1 MAVFTSKLWSNWLIL
16 KISASFLMLCVYR
29 NWKFLFCITLVCLKC
44 IQWIKHDNESESKWW
59 KNLKPVCS
67 KLIFCCSFIFNID
80 VSSQKNLRLTPIYSS
95 YFQKQNSSQKNTI
108 FSIVPMRFLQ
118 FVSAKYLIVF
128 NLTFCHLFY
137 LQAAII
143 SKDGINNA

>member
-1 MAVFTSKLWSNWLIL
+1 MFKIDIL
-16 KISASFLMLCVYR
+16 LLFYLHHGCIITKKSASDSH
-29 NWKFLFCITLVCLKC
+29 LFILFPETKLFP
-44 IQWIKHDNESESKWW
+44 
-59 KNLKPVCS
+59 KNI
-67 KLIFCCSFIFNID
+67 IF
-80 VSSQKNLRLTPIYSS
+80 P
-95 YFQKQNSSQKNTI
+95 
-108 FSIVPMRFLQ
+108 IVPMQFLQ

>member
-1 MAVFTSKLWSNWLIL
+1 MFKIDIL
-16 KISASFLMLCVYR
+16 LLFYQRGCIITKKSASGSH
-29 NWKFLFCITLVCLKC
+29 LFILFPETKLFP
-44 IQWIKHDNESESKWW
+44 
-59 KNLKPVCS
+59 KNK
-67 KLIFCCSFIFNID
+67 IF
-80 VSSQKNLRLTPIYSS
+80 T
-95 YFQKQNSSQKNTI
+95 
-108 FSIVPMRFLQ
+108 IVPMQFFQ